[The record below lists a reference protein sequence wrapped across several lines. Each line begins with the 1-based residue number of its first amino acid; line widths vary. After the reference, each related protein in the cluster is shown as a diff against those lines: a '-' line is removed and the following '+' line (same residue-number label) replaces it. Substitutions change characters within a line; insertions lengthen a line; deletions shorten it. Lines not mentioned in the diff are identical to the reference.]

1 MSYLD
6 PRNYVP
12 SVKEMVNYG
21 CDIHW
26 DGYTVMKNHGDYIQL
41 MFPSSATKGHDTYD
55 LYLDSNGQLIKIEGH
70 SGNAGFT
77 GIKHY

>member
-1 MSYLD
+1 MAYLD

-26 DGYTVMKNHGDYIQL
+26 DGYTVMKNHGDYIRL
-41 MFPSSATKGHDTYD
+41 MFPSSAAKGHIFNYCLTRH
-55 LYLDSNGQLIKIEGH
+55 LRGMIL
-70 SGNAGFT
+70 
-77 GIKHY
+77 